1 MDPPVLEVVAALLE
15 EFPVEQ
21 VAEAALAD
29 VRAEVPDF
37 LAIDPEQMRE
47 DVSGALVLAVA
58 VIRNG
63 VDRGGLEGDAL
74 RSIGAMRAEQGVD
87 IDAMLAGFRIVA
99 RTAIE
104 AVLDLAATQGVD
116 AGVTLELTRA
126 VWLHCDDAAAALATG
141 HRGFTESAALTPTS
155 TSPGEAPLRRLV
167 HGGLGPASVLEA
179 CTELGLDPAAGY
191 VVVVAREPGGTGRL
205 LASYTD
211 SGAGRLVGLL
221 ATPPR
226 DPWGVPVGF
235 GDEVL
240 PGDLRLSFEGAL
252 VAFEMAV
259 AFGLADPQHPD
270 DVRLLR
276 AVHEQPELG
285 DALRRAVLRPPRR
298 AAAGRRAADAAGL
311 VRGARQRGRGGRRA
325 VRAPQ
330 HAALPAA
337 HLRGVGRPQP
347 RPSGGRL
354 HGVVGAAPARRAGA
368 AGLDLFGR
376 RDRGPIRGAAPDRTS
391 YGADHTVCRKPDR
404 SKGPFR

>member
-1 MDPPVLEVVAALLE
+1 MRQTWPTGIVPVHKEPLVDPEVREVVTGLLE

-21 VAEAALAD
+21 VVDAALAD

-104 AVLDLAATQGVD
+104 AVLDLAASQGVD

-126 VWLHCDDAAAALATG
+126 VWLHCDEAAAALATG
-141 HRGFTESAALTPTS
+141 HRGFTESAALTSTS
-155 TSPGEAPLRRLV
+155 TSTGEAPLRRLV

-179 CTELGLDPAAGY
+179 CAELGRAPAAAH
-191 VVVVAREPGGTGRL
+191 VVVVAREPGGPGRDRL

-211 SGAGRLVGLL
+211 SGAGRLVGL
-221 ATPPR
+221 ATTPPR

-252 VAFEMAV
+252 VAFEMADT
-259 AFGLADPQHPD
+259 FGLADPQHPD

-276 AVHEQPELG
+276 AVHEQPGFG
-285 DALRRAVLRPPRR
+285 DAFVERCFGHLDEPRR
-298 AAAGRRAADAAGL
+298 AAARQTLQAWFAAHGSVDAAADALFVHRNTLRYRLRTYAESAGL
-311 VRGARQRGRGGRRA
+311 NLDRPEDAFTVWWALRRLDE
-325 VRAPQ
+325 RE
-330 HAALPAA
+330 
-337 HLRGVGRPQP
+337 HLV
-347 RPSGGRL
+347 
-354 HGVVGAAPARRAGA
+354 
-368 AGLDLFGR
+368 
-376 RDRGPIRGAAPDRTS
+376 
-391 YGADHTVCRKPDR
+391 
-404 SKGPFR
+404 

>member
-1 MDPPVLEVVAALLE
+1 VLEVVAGLLE

-104 AVLDLAATQGVD
+104 AVLDLAASQGVD

-126 VWLHCDDAAAALATG
+126 VWRHCDDAAAALATG
-141 HRGFTESAALTPTS
+141 HRGFTESAALTSTS

-179 CTELGLDPAAGY
+179 CAELGLDPDAGY
-191 VVVVAREPGGTGRL
+191 VVVVAREPGGTGRDRL

-211 SGAGRLVGLL
+211 SGAGRLVGLA

-240 PGDLRLSFEGAL
+240 PGDLRLSLEGAL
-252 VAFEMAV
+252 IAFEMAGT
-259 AFGLADPQHPD
+259 FGLADPQHPD

-285 DALRRAVLRPPRR
+285 DAFVERCFGHLDEPRR
-298 AAAGRRAADAAGL
+298 AAARQTLQAWFAAYGSVDAAADALFVHRNTLRYRLRTYAESAGL
-311 VRGARQRGRGGRRA
+311 NLDRPEDAFTVWWALRRLDE
-325 VRAPQ
+325 RE
-330 HAALPAA
+330 
-337 HLRGVGRPQP
+337 HLV
-347 RPSGGRL
+347 
-354 HGVVGAAPARRAGA
+354 
-368 AGLDLFGR
+368 
-376 RDRGPIRGAAPDRTS
+376 
-391 YGADHTVCRKPDR
+391 
-404 SKGPFR
+404 